1 MVRVRFAPSPTG
13 FLHVGGARTA
23 LYNWLFAR
31 HHGGSF
37 ILRIEDTD
45 RTRYVPEALED
56 IKEGLRWLGL
66 DWDEGPDV
74 GGPHGPYFQSQR
86 TELYRKKALEL
97 VEKGAAYPCFCT
109 AERLAELRALQRAT
123 GQRTGYDRRCRNLT
137 PEEREEKLRRGEP
150 HVIRL
155 KVPLD
160 GTTEFTD
167 RLRGKIVYENR
178 ELEDIILLKSDG
190 FPTYH
195 LANVVDDHEMGITHV
210 MRADEWIPSTPYHV
224 ILYRAFGWDPP
235 EFAHLPVILSPDGK
249 GKLSKRH
256 GATSVRE
263 FQKAGYLP
271 DALVNFLAL
280 LGWSPGDDREIL
292 TREELIEL
300 FDLDRVGTRP
310 VHFDYKKLEWMNGE
324 YIRKTPDAQ
333 LLEEVR
339 KRVQAH
345 GLAANEEDL
354 QRMIPLL
361 KERVRTLEQFIE
373 YGIYFFRDPETY
385 DPKGVR
391 KHFQPPE
398 EVIPRLEALKSRWE
412 ALPEWTETALEHS
425 LRELAEELQVKAGK
439 LIHPVRL
446 SLTGFTVGP
455 SLFALVEA
463 LGRERTLRRL
473 ETAVQ
478 RLREGRVEVHNAS

>member
-1 MVRVRFAPSPTG
+1 
-13 FLHVGGARTA
+13 
-23 LYNWLFAR
+23 
-31 HHGGSF
+31 
-37 ILRIEDTD
+37 
-45 RTRYVPEALED
+45 
-56 IKEGLRWLGL
+56 
-66 DWDEGPDV
+66 
-74 GGPHGPYFQSQR
+74 
-86 TELYRKKALEL
+86 
-97 VEKGAAYPCFCT
+97 
-109 AERLAELRALQRAT
+109 
-123 GQRTGYDRRCRNLT
+123 
-137 PEEREEKLRRGEP
+137 
-150 HVIRL
+150 
-155 KVPLD
+155 
-160 GTTEFTD
+160 
-167 RLRGKIVYENR
+167 
-178 ELEDIILLKSDG
+178 G

-271 DALVNFLAL
+271 EALVNFLAL
-280 LGWSPGDDREIL
+280 LGWSPGDDREL
-292 TREELIEL
+292 LSREELIHL

-324 YIRKTPDAQ
+324 YIRKTPDEQ

-339 KRVQAH
+339 KRARAH
-345 GLAANEEDL
+345 GLVADEEDL
-354 QRMIPLL
+354 RRMIPLL

-412 ALPEWTETALEHS
+412 ALPEWTEEALEHS

-473 ETAVQ
+473 ETAIQ
-478 RLREGRVEVHNAS
+478 RLKEGRVEVHNAS